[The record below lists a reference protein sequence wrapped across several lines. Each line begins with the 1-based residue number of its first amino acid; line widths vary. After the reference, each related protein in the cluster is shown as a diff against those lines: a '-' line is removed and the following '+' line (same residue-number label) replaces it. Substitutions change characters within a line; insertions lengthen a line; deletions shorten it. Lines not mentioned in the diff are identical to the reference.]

1 MLAIKDRWK
10 ISVFEGEILW
20 IHIHGALLIAR

>member
-10 ISVFEGEILW
+10 ISVFGGEILW